1 MKIQEWAKGLR
12 RLPWLEAVQRP
23 RFLLPAIA
31 VVLLLSVVALSAPE
45 TAPSRLQTG
54 SSGDQGSGPDTLG
67 PGAEPILGSGSP
79 GASPVSAKSKKAG
92 TSGTG
97 IGPAILPAD
106 KTPLRVGAVTPK
118 GDPAAAFGASL
129 PLPDIP
135 HLIRSMEKEIN
146 ESGGVAGHPIQ
157 VIIKEVDTTDQDAA
171 TQTRLQNEACK
182 SLTEDHKVF
191 MVSGASEYTY
201 KCYADHK
208 TPMVQAGRVL
218 PLADEKD
225 TISYRPW
232 FLPTSLPLLDTIAR
246 FAPEAWVQEGALSQ
260 RMGFVGY
267 EIPALRRTAPMI
279 IAEIERRG
287 GKVIDEGWSS
297 VTYRDS
303 NLMIS
308 QKVLDFKRQGVD
320 RVFFWAPGGGAWL
333 SFSRNAD
340 AQLYYPRYLLTSHD
354 YPQSMI
360 ETFGPGL
367 PESQLPGTLNASSK
381 FLDDVSERAFPLT
394 DREKSCLA
402 VVNKRANT
410 NYQKRTLTD
419 GGAALTICETFYL
432 IRAALAPA
440 TGKPLD
446 PLEIPGLVAGLGKSY
461 KPVMWPEYSF
471 APGKSDAASLFGR
484 GYYDNSAGGC
494 KCFTYR
500 NPAFYPVP

>member
-1 MKIQEWAKGLR
+1 MTLS
-12 RLPWLEAVQRP
+12 WLDPLKNP
-23 RFLLPAIA
+23 RVLIPSIAFLI
-31 VVLLLSVVALSAPE
+31 LLSLVALQS
-45 TAPSRLQTG
+45 TTSRTPGQLQTTERESFAPGESGEVLPGDSSATQTGTASPGG
-54 SSGDQGSGPDTLG
+54 SARAASRGARTSTVG
-67 PGAEPILGSGSP
+67 PG
-79 GASPVSAKSKKAG
+79 
-92 TSGTG
+92 
-97 IGPAILPAD
+97 ILPAD
-106 KTPLRVGAVTPK
+106 KTPLKLGAITPK

-146 ESGGVAGHPIQ
+146 ESGGIAGRPIE

-171 TQTRLQNEACK
+171 NQSRLQNEACK
-182 SLTEDHKVF
+182 SLTEDHRVF
-191 MVSGASEYTY
+191 MVSGATEYTFR
-201 KCYADHK
+201 CYADHK

-225 TISYRPW
+225 TVQYRPW
-232 FLPTSLPLLDTIAR
+232 LMPTSLPLLDSIAR
-246 FAPEAWVQEGALSQ
+246 SAPEAWAQEGAITEK
-260 RMGFVGY
+260 MGFIGY

-279 IAEIERRG
+279 ISEIEKRG
-287 GKVIDEGWSS
+287 GKILDQGWSA

-303 NLMIS
+303 NAMIS
-308 QKVLDFKRQGVD
+308 QKVLDFNRQGIN

-367 PESQLPGTLNASSK
+367 PESQLPGTINASSK

-394 DREKSCLA
+394 EREKSCLA
-402 VVNKRANT
+402 TVNKRAKT
-410 NYQKRTLTD
+410 NYQTRSLND
-419 GGAALTICETFYL
+419 GAAGLTICETFYL
-432 IRAALAPA
+432 IRTALAPA
-440 TGKPLD
+440 TGKALD
-446 PLEIPGLVAGLGKSY
+446 PLEIPNLVAALGKSY

-471 APGKSDAASLFGR
+471 APGKPDASSLYGR
-484 GYYDNSAGGC
+484 GYYDNSPGGC
-494 KCFTYR
+494 RCFAYR